1 MGNRR
6 LISIVLV
13 FILLLCPLHTI
24 GFSEQPRY
32 APKLEFLT
40 GYGSARIKQKG
51 VYHVIPFFFDFNFD
65 LTALLEKH
73 KIRFPGSLTFVL
85 EPFISYVFSPNRNVE
100 VGNNIAFKIGI
111 LAETSKLQ
119 PYFKGGSGP
128 IFISQ
133 HTREQGT
140 QFNFND
146 FAALGV
152 HYFFT
157 KTVALTFEYRFRH
170 ISNAEIKKPNR
181 GIDSHFGL
189 CGVAFLF

>member
-6 LISIVLV
+6 WTFLVLV
-13 FILLLCPLHTI
+13 YILLLCPLHAI
-24 GFSEQPRY
+24 GFSEQPKY

-40 GYGSARIKQKG
+40 GYGAARIKQKG
-51 VYHVIPFFFDFNFD
+51 VYHVIPLFVGVNFD
-65 LTALLEKH
+65 LTTLLEKH
-73 KIRFPGSLTFVL
+73 KIRFPCSLTFVV
-85 EPFISYVFSPNRNVE
+85 EPFISYVYTHTRNVE
-100 VGNNIAFKIGI
+100 VGNNFAFKIGF
-111 LAETSKLQ
+111 LPETSRFQ

-128 IFISQ
+128 MFMSQ

-146 FAALGV
+146 FGALGV

-157 KTVALTFEYRFRH
+157 KTAALTFEYRFRH